1 MSKIIEVKDLSLRF
15 NVKVNNQV
23 KSFYAL
29 NNVSLDINQGE
40 MIGIIGESGSG
51 KSTLALSILNL
62 IQKPGEITHGE
73 VIYLGKDDI
82 LQMNEDQLRNI
93 RWNEVSTVFQAAQN
107 ALNPIIKIYD
117 HFLETW
123 EAHNGKVTNIEEYEQ
138 HVRQLL
144 SKVRLQFE
152 ILDKYSF
159 ELSGGQKQRVLIALS
174 LLLEPKII
182 ILDEPTTALDVINQ
196 WYILE
201 ILQSINEEMGVTLVF
216 LTHDISIIG
225 SMINKLVVM
234 YAGEIVEIGHSKQI
248 YDNPKHPYTI
258 DLLGSVPSLD
268 DDFSV
273 KTYIKGE
280 TYDLMNSSDGCRYF
294 NRCTRKTQVNCDG
307 SRPNCEKLF
316 EIDDNQKVLC
326 IHGGRDE

>member
-15 NVKVNNQV
+15 NVKVNNEV

-62 IQKPGEITHGE
+62 IQKPGEITKGE
-73 VIYLGKDDI
+73 VIYLGQSDI
-82 LQMNEDQLRNI
+82 LKMDEDQLRDI
-93 RWNEVSTVFQAAQN
+93 RWNEISTVFQAAQN

-123 EAHNGKVTNIEEYEQ
+123 EAHNGRVSDVEKYEQ
-138 HVRQLL
+138 HIRQLL

-174 LLLEPKII
+174 LLLDPKII

-201 ILQSINEEMGVTLVF
+201 ILQSINEELGITLVF

-225 SMINKLVVM
+225 AMIDKLVVM
-234 YAGEIVEIGHSKQI
+234 YAGEIVEIGAAKQI
-248 YDNPKHPYTI
+248 YDKPCHPYTV

-280 TYDLMNSSDGCRYF
+280 TYDLMSAGDGCRYY
-294 NRCTRKTQVNCDG
+294 NRCQRKDKVNCDG
-307 SRPNCEKLF
+307 SRKNCSQLF
-316 EIDDNQKVLC
+316 DIDQNQKVLC
-326 IHGGRDE
+326 IHGGQDE